1 MTERTDGRSDGRT
14 DGRMDAR
21 RRLGARLSMT
31 RTTRRGSV
39 SSASVS
45 SASGMATTTTTMA
58 TAAKPHRGSA
68 DESDGRDER
77 ASSTSAASRKI
88 AKLTRVVA
96 RLHAECEDKEDAL
109 ETATRMYARDV
120 ALTRAEASDAVFRE
134 LRARDEAEGETRMA
148 YAESARRRVM
158 YECAGDEIS
167 RKANAEVSNAMEQME
182 IASQRARVEAENR
195 IRSVKEECERAR
207 EETER
212 ARAEALRLETETRA
226 RIIENARTTERELSE
241 ALEFEK
247 SERVREHREFEQ
259 EMEEMK
265 VECEVRRAKVN
276 ADAESKIAAAAS
288 ETKRKDE
295 ELSRYRREMEEELT
309 RQQSN
314 AHDKFERQRIA
325 YDFLEKSLAETES
338 DLECTRRAKEGIQNV
353 ADDLA
358 RKMQLCEEKLTFTEK
373 SLTEAT
379 ARTREAEN
387 ECCALST
394 READLTRLLEEA
406 REAYASSILEK
417 ASLEDSI
424 REFERATRGLE
435 NDIALMKRQHSDALD
450 ALRAEEQKLKLEM
463 DASAKRQNALH
474 VKLEER
480 TRATERERA
489 ELIESYEARIRALE
503 VEHKT
508 LQSHAD
514 DRFQEEMIQRVEEG
528 ELAMAAAEESWLRKE
543 SEWLDIQRRLDAR
556 AESADSRQRELESII
571 DVNERQIS
579 ALKRDVEAVKDEA
592 KSKETSLKERL
603 RDSALSLKAVET
615 LVHKLEKELTER
627 TLAHE
632 EDKISAYNDCQR
644 ELTRL
649 NGIWERKTRENVEEA
664 LERAH
669 REAESDMEH
678 FSRDLEEKTKIE
690 VARTI
695 ADMSEVYRANEK
707 ELHEEMAA
715 LKTDF
720 ESSIAKQLGECERE
734 ARVQRMKHEEELARA
749 HSTHVAEMER
759 MKSANTELAERMAQD
774 FERRIQES
782 TAEAVEIA
790 VLTADTKHSAELTC
804 TVQQIEAT
812 KNDEMK
818 RLREECDDEM
828 QALERDY
835 ASKIDEY
842 LQMSSALELEHG
854 NLRDKLCV
862 VSEKLGKSERERA
875 LETQK
880 ARDAL
885 KASVASHEAEIRRLR
900 SEHKINVERLQNVNE
915 TAARV
920 ANDALAAS
928 RAETRKWRSMYEHRE
943 ARPEDLKRISELE
956 DDLKSANER
965 LDRSAAHRRTLQAEL
980 LGRAA
985 EFDSAIACSSEV
997 GGFSARRARA
1007 AYANSPVTRR

>member
-1 MTERTDGRSDGRT
+1 
-14 DGRMDAR
+14 MDAR
-21 RRLGARLSMT
+21 QTMT
-31 RTTRRGSV
+31 G
-39 SSASVS
+39 
-45 SASGMATTTTTMA
+45 TTMRRR
-58 TAAKPHRGSA
+58 TDSSSTPRRKPHPGSA
-68 DESDGRDER
+68 VDTDDTGVESDNVESSN
-77 ASSTSAASRKI
+77 ASSTSRKI

-96 RLHAECEDKEDAL
+96 RLHAECEEKEDAL

-134 LRARDEAEGETRMA
+134 LRARDEAERETRRA
-148 YAESARRRVM
+148 YAESARRRAM

-167 RKANAEVSNAMEQME
+167 RKANEEVSNAMEQME

-212 ARAEALRLETETRA
+212 AREEALRLETETRA
-226 RIIENARTTERELSE
+226 RVIENARATERELRES
-241 ALEFEK
+241 LEFEK
-247 SERVREHREFEQ
+247 SERVREQREFER

-265 VECEVRRAKVN
+265 VECEARCAKVN
-276 ADAESKIAAAAS
+276 ADAQSKIAAATS
-288 ETKRKDE
+288 ETKRKEE
-295 ELSRYRREMEEELT
+295 ELSRYRREMEEEMT
-309 RQQSN
+309 RQQST

-338 DLECTRRAKEGIQNV
+338 DLECTRRAKEDIQNV

-358 RKMQLCEEKLTFTEK
+358 RKMQLCEEKLTFTEE
-373 SLTEAT
+373 SLSEAT
-379 ARTREAEN
+379 DRAREAEN
-387 ECCALST
+387 ECSTLST

-424 REFERATRGLE
+424 REFERSQQ
-435 NDIALMKRQHSDALD
+435 ALTGDMNTMKRQHDDELD
-450 ALRAEEQKLKLEM
+450 VLRAEEQKLKLEM

-474 VKLEER
+474 AKLEER
-480 TRATERERA
+480 ARATERERA

-508 LQSHAD
+508 IQAHAD
-514 DRFQEEMIQRVEEG
+514 DKFQEEMIHRVEQG
-528 ELAMAAAEESWLRKE
+528 ELAMATAEESWLRKE
-543 SEWLDIQRRLDAR
+543 SEWLDMQRRLDAR
-556 AESADSRQRELESII
+556 VESADSRQKELESII

-579 ALKRDVEAVKDEA
+579 ALKRDVETVKDEA

-627 TLAHE
+627 TLAYE
-632 EDKISAYNDCQR
+632 EDKVSAYNDCQR
-644 ELTRL
+644 EITRL
-649 NGIWERKTRENVEEA
+649 NGIWERKTRENVEDA

-669 REAESDMEH
+669 REAESDMER

-695 ADMSEVYRANEK
+695 ADMSQVYRANEK
-707 ELHEEMAA
+707 ELYEEMAA
-715 LKTDF
+715 LKT
-720 ESSIAKQLGECERE
+720 ECEARTTEKLGECERD
-734 ARVQRMKHEEELARA
+734 ARIQRMKHEEELARA
-749 HSTHVAEMER
+749 HSAHVAEMER
-759 MKSANTELAERMAQD
+759 VKSASTELVERMTND
-774 FERRIQES
+774 FDRRVQES

-804 TVQQIEAT
+804 AVQQIEAT

-854 NLRDKLCV
+854 NLREKLRL

-885 KASVASHEAEIRRLR
+885 KTSVAAHEAEMRRVK
-900 SEHKINVERLQNVNE
+900 SDHKLNVERLQDVNE

-920 ANDALAAS
+920 ANDALSAS

-997 GGFSARRARA
+997 GGFAQRRARA

>member
-1 MTERTDGRSDGRT
+1 MS
-14 DGRMDAR
+14 
-21 RRLGARLSMT
+21 
-31 RTTRRGSV
+31 RTTTRQRSV
-39 SSASVS
+39 LSS
-45 SASGMATTTTTMA
+45 
-58 TAAKPHRGSA
+58 KPYRLEPHRKSA
-68 DESDGRDER
+68 VDTDDADVESDNVESSN
-77 ASSTSAASRKI
+77 ASATSRKI

-96 RLHAECEDKEDAL
+96 RLHAECEEKEDAL

-134 LRARDEAEGETRMA
+134 VRARDEAEGETRRA
-148 YAESARRRVM
+148 YAESARRRAM

-167 RKANAEVSNAMEQME
+167 RKANEEVSNAMEQME

-212 ARAEALRLETETRA
+212 ARAEALTLETETRT
-226 RIIENARTTERELSE
+226 RIIENARATERELRES
-241 ALEFEK
+241 LEFEK
-247 SERVREHREFEQ
+247 SERVRERREFER

-265 VECEVRRAKVN
+265 VECEAHRAKVN
-276 ADAESKIAAAAS
+276 ADAQFEIAAAAS
-288 ETKRKDE
+288 ETKKKEE
-295 ELSRYRREMEEELT
+295 ELSRYRREMEEEMT
-309 RQQSN
+309 RQQSI

-338 DLECTRRAKEGIQNV
+338 DLECTRRAKEDIQNV

-379 ARTREAEN
+379 DRAREAEN
-387 ECCALST
+387 ECSTLST

-424 REFERATRGLE
+424 REFERSQQALE
-435 NDIALMKRQHSDALD
+435 GDMNTMKRQHDDELD

-474 VKLEER
+474 AKLEER
-480 TRATERERA
+480 ARATERERA

-508 LQSHAD
+508 LQAHAD
-514 DRFQEEMIQRVEEG
+514 DKFQEEMIQRVEQG
-528 ELAMAAAEESWLRKE
+528 ELAMASAEESWLRKE
-543 SEWLDIQRRLDAR
+543 SEWLDMQRRLDAR
-556 AESADSRQRELESII
+556 VKSADSRQKELESII

-579 ALKRDVEAVKDEA
+579 ALKRDVETVKDEA
-592 KSKETSLKERL
+592 TSKETSLKERF

-615 LVHKLEKELTER
+615 LVHKLEKELMER

-632 EDKISAYNDCQR
+632 EDKMSAYDDCQR
-644 ELTRL
+644 EITRL
-649 NGIWERKTRENVEEA
+649 NGIWERKTRENVEDA

-669 REAESDMEH
+669 REAESDMER

-695 ADMSEVYRANEK
+695 ADMSQVYRANEK
-707 ELHEEMAA
+707 ELYEEMAA
-715 LKTDF
+715 LKTECEARMTD
-720 ESSIAKQLGECERE
+720 KLGECERD
-734 ARVQRMKHEEELARA
+734 ARIQRMKHEEELARA
-749 HSTHVAEMER
+749 HSAHVAEMER
-759 MKSANTELAERMAQD
+759 VKSANTELVERMTKD
-774 FERRIQES
+774 FDRRVQES

-790 VLTADTKHSAELTC
+790 VLTVDTKHSAELTC
-804 TVQQIEAT
+804 AIQQIEAT

-828 QALERDY
+828 RDLERDY
-835 ASKIDEY
+835 ANKIDEY

-854 NLRDKLCV
+854 NLRDKLCL

-885 KASVASHEAEIRRLR
+885 KTSVAAHEAEMKRLK
-900 SEHKINVERLQNVNE
+900 SEHKLNVERLQDVNE

-920 ANDALAAS
+920 ANDALSAS

-956 DDLKSANER
+956 DDLKSANEM

-997 GGFSARRARA
+997 GGVSARRARA

>member
-1 MTERTDGRSDGRT
+1 MRRT
-14 DGRMDAR
+14 
-21 RRLGARLSMT
+21 
-31 RTTRRGSV
+31 SV
-39 SSASVS
+39 SSS
-45 SASGMATTTTTMA
+45 TPRR
-58 TAAKPHRGSA
+58 KPHRGSA
-68 DESDGRDER
+68 VDTDDANVESDNVESSN
-77 ASSTSAASRKI
+77 ASSISRKI

-96 RLHAECEDKEDAL
+96 RLHAECEEKEDAL

-134 LRARDEAEGETRMA
+134 LRARDEAERETRRA
-148 YAESARRRVM
+148 YADSVRRRAM

-167 RKANAEVSNAMEQME
+167 RKANEEVSNAMEQME

-212 ARAEALRLETETRA
+212 ARAEALRLETETRT
-226 RIIENARTTERELSE
+226 RIIENARATERELKE
-241 ALEFEK
+241 TLEFEN
-247 SERVREHREFEQ
+247 SERVRERREFER

-265 VECEVRRAKVN
+265 VECEARRAKVN
-276 ADAESKIAAAAS
+276 AVAQSQIAAAAS
-288 ETKRKDE
+288 ETKRKEE
-295 ELSRYRREMEEELT
+295 ELSRYRREMEEEMI
-309 RQQSN
+309 RQQST

-338 DLECTRRAKEGIQNV
+338 DLECTRRAKEDIQNV

-379 ARTREAEN
+379 DRAREAEN
-387 ECCALST
+387 ECSTLST
-394 READLTRLLEEA
+394 READLMRLLEEA

-424 REFERATRGLE
+424 REFERSQQALE
-435 NDIALMKRQHSDALD
+435 GGMNTMKRQHSDELD

-463 DASAKRQNALH
+463 DDSAKRHNALH
-474 VKLEER
+474 AKLEER
-480 TRATERERA
+480 ARATERERS

-508 LQSHAD
+508 LQAHAD
-514 DRFQEEMIQRVEEG
+514 DKFQEEMIQRVKQG

-543 SEWLDIQRRLDAR
+543 SEWLDTQRRLDAR
-556 AESADSRQRELESII
+556 VESADSRQRELESII

-579 ALKRDVEAVKDEA
+579 ALKRDVETVKDEA

-632 EDKISAYNDCQR
+632 EDKVSAYNDCQR
-644 ELTRL
+644 EITRL
-649 NGIWERKTRENVEEA
+649 NGIWERKTRENVEDA

-669 REAESDMEH
+669 REAESDMER

-707 ELHEEMAA
+707 ELYEEMAA
-715 LKTDF
+715 LKT
-720 ESSIAKQLGECERE
+720 ECEARMAEKLGECERD
-734 ARVQRMKHEEELARA
+734 ARIQRMRHEEELARA
-749 HSTHVAEMER
+749 HSAHVAEIER
-759 MKSANTELAERMAQD
+759 VKSANTELAERMTQD

-782 TAEAVEIA
+782 TTEAVEIA

-804 TVQQIEAT
+804 AIQQIEAT

-818 RLREECDDEM
+818 RLREECDDEI

-842 LQMSSALELEHG
+842 LQMSSTLEMEHG
-854 NLRDKLCV
+854 NLRDKLRL

-875 LETQK
+875 LESQK

-885 KASVASHEAEIRRLR
+885 KTSVAAHEAEMRRLK
-900 SEHKINVERLQNVNE
+900 SEHKLNVERLQDVNE

-920 ANDALAAS
+920 ANDALSAS

-997 GGFSARRARA
+997 GFSARRARA

>member
-1 MTERTDGRSDGRT
+1 MRQRSVLSSSKP
-14 DGRMDAR
+14 
-21 RRLGARLSMT
+21 RLE
-31 RTTRRGSV
+31 
-39 SSASVS
+39 
-45 SASGMATTTTTMA
+45 
-58 TAAKPHRGSA
+58 PHRKSA
-68 DESDGRDER
+68 ADADVESDNVESSN
-77 ASSTSAASRKI
+77 ASATSRKI

-96 RLHAECEDKEDAL
+96 RLHAECEEKEDAL

-134 LRARDEAEGETRMA
+134 LRARDEAEGETRRA
-148 YAESARRRVM
+148 YAESARRRAM

-167 RKANAEVSNAMEQME
+167 RKANEEVSNAMEQMKV
-182 IASQRARVEAENR
+182 ASQRARVEAENR

-212 ARAEALRLETETRA
+212 ARAEALTLETETRT
-226 RIIENARTTERELSE
+226 RIIENARATERELRES
-241 ALEFEK
+241 LEFEK
-247 SERVREHREFEQ
+247 SERVREQREFER

-265 VECEVRRAKVN
+265 VECEARCAKVN
-276 ADAESKIAAAAS
+276 ADAQSEIAAAAS
-288 ETKRKDE
+288 EKTKKEE
-295 ELSRYRREMEEELT
+295 ELSRYRREMEEEMT
-309 RQQSN
+309 RQQST

-338 DLECTRRAKEGIQNV
+338 DLECTRRAKEDIQNV

-379 ARTREAEN
+379 DRAREAEN
-387 ECCALST
+387 ECSTLST

-424 REFERATRGLE
+424 REFERSQQAREG
-435 NDIALMKRQHSDALD
+435 DINTMKRQHDDELD

-474 VKLEER
+474 AKLEER
-480 TRATERERA
+480 ARATERERA

-508 LQSHAD
+508 LQAHAD
-514 DRFQEEMIQRVEEG
+514 DKFQEEMIQRFEQG
-528 ELAMAAAEESWLRKE
+528 ELAMAVAEESWLRKE
-543 SEWLDIQRRLDAR
+543 SEWLDMQRRLEAR
-556 AESADSRQRELESII
+556 VESADSRQKELEAII

-579 ALKRDVEAVKDEA
+579 ALKRDVETVKDEA
-592 KSKETSLKERL
+592 TSKETSLKERL

-632 EDKISAYNDCQR
+632 EDKVSAYNDCQR
-644 ELTRL
+644 EITRL
-649 NGIWERKTRENVEEA
+649 NGIWERKTRENVEDA

-669 REAESDMEH
+669 REAESDMER

-690 VARTI
+690 VAHTI
-695 ADMSEVYRANEK
+695 ADMSQVYRANEK
-707 ELHEEMAA
+707 ELYEEMAA
-715 LKTDF
+715 LKT
-720 ESSIAKQLGECERE
+720 ECEARMTEKLGECERD
-734 ARVQRMKHEEELARA
+734 ARIQRMKHEEELARA
-749 HSTHVAEMER
+749 HSAHVAEMER
-759 MKSANTELAERMAQD
+759 VKSANTELVERMTKD
-774 FERRIQES
+774 FDRHVQES

-804 TVQQIEAT
+804 AVQQIEAT

-835 ASKIDEY
+835 ASRIDEY

-854 NLRDKLCV
+854 NLREKLRL

-885 KASVASHEAEIRRLR
+885 KTSVAAHEAEMRRVK
-900 SEHKINVERLQNVNE
+900 SDHKLNVERLQDVNE

-920 ANDALAAS
+920 ANDALSAS

>member
-1 MTERTDGRSDGRT
+1 
-14 DGRMDAR
+14 
-21 RRLGARLSMT
+21 MT
-31 RTTRRGSV
+31 RTTTRRTSV
-39 SSASVS
+39 SSS
-45 SASGMATTTTTMA
+45 TPRLE
-58 TAAKPHRGSA
+58 PHRKNAA
-68 DESDGRDER
+68 DADDADVVESDNVESSN
-77 ASSTSAASRKI
+77 ASATSRKI

-96 RLHAECEDKEDAL
+96 RLHAECEEKEDAL

-134 LRARDEAEGETRMA
+134 LRARDEAERETRRA
-148 YAESARRRVM
+148 YAESARRRAM

-167 RKANAEVSNAMEQME
+167 RKANEDVSNAMEQME

-226 RIIENARTTERELSE
+226 RIIENARATECELRE

-247 SERVREHREFEQ
+247 SERVREQREFER

-265 VECEVRRAKVN
+265 VECAARRAKVN
-276 ADAESKIAAAAS
+276 ADAQCKIAAAAS
-288 ETKRKDE
+288 ETKRKEE
-295 ELSRYRREMEEELT
+295 ELSRYRLEMEEEMT
-309 RQQSN
+309 RQQSA

-338 DLECTRRAKEGIQNV
+338 DLECTRRAKEEIQNV
-353 ADDLA
+353 ANDRA

-373 SLTEAT
+373 SLAEAT
-379 ARTREAEN
+379 DRAREAEN
-387 ECCALST
+387 ECSTLST

-424 REFERATRGLE
+424 REFERSQQALE
-435 NDIALMKRQHSDALD
+435 GDMNTMKRQHDDELD
-450 ALRAEEQKLKLEM
+450 ALRAEERKLKLEM

-474 VKLEER
+474 AKLEER
-480 TRATERERA
+480 ARATERERS

-508 LQSHAD
+508 LQAHAD
-514 DRFQEEMIQRVEEG
+514 DKFQEEMIQRVEQG
-528 ELAMAAAEESWLRKE
+528 ELAMAAAEESWLHKE
-543 SEWLDIQRRLDAR
+543 SEWLDMQRRLDAR
-556 AESADSRQRELESII
+556 LESADSRQRELESII

-579 ALKRDVEAVKDEA
+579 ALKRDVETVKDEA

-603 RDSALSLKAVET
+603 RDSALSLKAVEK

-632 EDKISAYNDCQR
+632 EDKVSAYNDCQR
-644 ELTRL
+644 EITRL
-649 NGIWERKTRENVEEA
+649 NGIWERKTRENVEDA

-669 REAESDMEH
+669 REAESDMER

-695 ADMSEVYRANEK
+695 ADMSQVYRTNEK

-715 LKTDF
+715 LKT
-720 ESSIAKQLGECERE
+720 ECEARMAEKLGECERD

-749 HSTHVAEMER
+749 HSAHAAEMER
-759 MKSANTELAERMAQD
+759 VKSANTELAERMAHD

-790 VLTADTKHSAELTC
+790 ILTADTKHSAELTC
-804 TVQQIEAT
+804 AVQQIEAT

-818 RLREECDDEM
+818 RLREECDDEI

-835 ASKIDEY
+835 GSKIDKY

-854 NLRDKLCV
+854 NLRDNLRA

-885 KASVASHEAEIRRLR
+885 KTSVAAHEAEMKRLK
-900 SEHKINVERLQNVNE
+900 SEHKLNVERLQDVNE

-920 ANDALAAS
+920 ANDALSAS

-997 GGFSARRARA
+997 GGVSARRARA